1 MQADCISRTYLWPG
15 VMRRGLTFV
24 TLFVVCS
31 LAALAQQGAT
41 ATIEGLVTDP
51 NAAVVPN
58 ATVTVRNVNTGL
70 ERTITTDADGLY
82 RLPLLPP
89 GLYEISA
96 TAPGFAQNKY
106 GQITLSVG
114 QKLNVDL
121 GLRVNISETIQITD
135 VAPIVETTRTNVS
148 GSVTERTVRELPV
161 NGRNFLDF
169 VTLTPGVVRDPR
181 GGDLSFGGQ
190 KGTLNSVQIDG
201 VDNNNMSP

>member
-1 MQADCISRTYLWPG
+1 MQENCLYSTVAHGSR
-15 VMRRGLTFV
+15 RFV
-24 TLFVVCS
+24 LFITLLAMCS
-31 LAALAQQGAT
+31 LAALAQQAAT
-41 ATIEGLVTDP
+41 ATLEGLVTDP

-70 ERTITTDADGLY
+70 ERTITTDSDGLY

-89 GLYEISA
+89 GTYEITA

-106 GQITLSVG
+106 GNITLTVG

-148 GSVTERTVRELPV
+148 GSVTERTVRELPKTVSVV
-161 NGRNFLDF
+161 NPLVPVGSVSTRAGAPP
-169 VTLTPGVVRDPR
+169 TLEFRLP
-181 GGDLSFGGQ
+181 
-190 KGTLNSVQIDG
+190 LNR
-201 VDNNNMSP
+201 